1 MTRIKIKDLPKDQKI
16 TKDEL
21 KKIRGGA
28 VFLKIEGVEGE
39 AQDKDHK
46 DWADI
51 SPIIWK

>member
-1 MTRIKIKDLPKDQKI
+1 MARIKIKDLPKDQKI

-28 VFLKIEGVEGE
+28 AFIKFAGVAGE

-46 DWADI
+46 DWIDI
-51 SPIIWK
+51 ASFT